1 MSGRRGTNST
11 GDLLGHGQAA
21 SSDAV
26 NAAFWQIEF
35 LSFNLLLQ
43 ILGVKMQRAANILTT
58 RIFTKAARLTTVIK
72 IANAA
77 ESFICFL
84 KLNEFS
90 PYRKIYRGLLLV
102 GL

>member
-1 MSGRRGTNST
+1 VSGRRVTNSI

-35 LSFNLLLQ
+35 LIFNLLLQ
-43 ILGVKMQRAANILTT
+43 IYGVKMQRAANILTA

-77 ESFICFL
+77 EIFICFL
-84 KLNEFS
+84 KLNKFS
-90 PYRKIYRGLLLV
+90 PYRKIYRVFKLV